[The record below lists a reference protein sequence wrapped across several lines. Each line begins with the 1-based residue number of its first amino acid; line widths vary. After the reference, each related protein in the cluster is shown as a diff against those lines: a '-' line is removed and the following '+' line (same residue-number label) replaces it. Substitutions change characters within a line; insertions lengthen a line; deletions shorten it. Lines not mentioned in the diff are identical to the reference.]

1 MRRFIGIPCLIVVT
15 GFVGLLPALEA
26 GVDSNSQSADAVP
39 PDVQKALELPKG
51 DEKTKAL
58 LAAAGAWAKKD
69 PTAALAWSQQL
80 PRDIPF
86 SVNAGVVA
94 ACALADG
101 KASAD
106 WAVQHS
112 RPPEFGPL
120 HGLLFVWSSRGDPA
134 TAAAWCAEAPKN
146 ARYLSYFSVGD
157 GWYLKDQP
165 AASNWAVK
173 LESADDRHA
182 AIHGIALKW
191 GRANIPAATVWIKQ
205 LKGDDLKVA
214 VKAIAGDWRANKFN
228 NGSNARNEAALK
240 EWLDLFPLS
249 DADKTEDLTGP
260 PLSNTGAVAPK
271 K

>member
-1 MRRFIGIPCLIVVT
+1 MKRCIGIPCLIVVT
-15 GFVGLLPALEA
+15 SVVALLPALKA
-26 GVDSNSQSADAVP
+26 TVDSNPQGADAVP
-39 PDVQKALELPKG
+39 PDVQKAMQLPKG
-51 DEKTKAL
+51 GERTKAI
-58 LAAAGAWAKKD
+58 LAAAGEWAKKD

-80 PRDIPF
+80 PRDTPF
-86 SVNAGVVA
+86 SVSAGVVA
-94 ACALADG
+94 ACALANG

-120 HGLLFVWSSRGDPA
+120 HGLLYVWSSKGDPA
-134 TAAAWCAEAPKN
+134 AAAAWCAEAPKN
-146 ARYLSYFSVGD
+146 ARYISFFSVGD
-157 GWYLKDQP
+157 GWYLKDQ
-165 AASNWAVK
+165 AAVCSWAAK
-173 LESADDRHA
+173 LESADDRHG

-191 GRANIPAATVWIKQ
+191 GRANIPAASVWIRQ

-228 NGSNARNEAALK
+228 NGSNARNEAAMK
-240 EWLDLFPLS
+240 EWLDSFPLS

-260 PLSNTGAVAPK
+260 ALSNTGAVGQK

>member
-1 MRRFIGIPCLIVVT
+1 MKRFIGIPCLLVVA
-15 GFVGLLPALEA
+15 GFVVLLPTLKA
-26 GVDSNSQSADAVP
+26 GVDSSSQGADAVP

-58 LAAAGAWAKKD
+58 LAAAGEWAKKD

-86 SVNAGVVA
+86 SVSAGVVA

-112 RPPEFGPL
+112 RPREYGPL

-134 TAAAWCAEAPKN
+134 AAAAWCTEAPKN
-146 ARYLSYFSVGD
+146 ARYISFFSVGD

-165 AASNWAVK
+165 AASNWAAK
-173 LESADDRHA
+173 LDSADDRHA

-214 VKAIAGDWRANKFN
+214 VKAIAGDWRATKFK
-228 NGSNARNEAALK
+228 NGSNARNEAAMK
-240 EWLDLFPLS
+240 EWLDSFPLS

-260 PLSNTGAVAPK
+260 PLSNTGTVAPK

>member
-1 MRRFIGIPCLIVVT
+1 MRHFIGIPCLIVVT

-146 ARYLSYFSVGD
+146 ARYLSYFSV
-157 GWYLKDQP
+157 
-165 AASNWAVK
+165 
-173 LESADDRHA
+173 
-182 AIHGIALKW
+182 
-191 GRANIPAATVWIKQ
+191 
-205 LKGDDLKVA
+205 
-214 VKAIAGDWRANKFN
+214 
-228 NGSNARNEAALK
+228 
-240 EWLDLFPLS
+240 
-249 DADKTEDLTGP
+249 
-260 PLSNTGAVAPK
+260 
-271 K
+271 